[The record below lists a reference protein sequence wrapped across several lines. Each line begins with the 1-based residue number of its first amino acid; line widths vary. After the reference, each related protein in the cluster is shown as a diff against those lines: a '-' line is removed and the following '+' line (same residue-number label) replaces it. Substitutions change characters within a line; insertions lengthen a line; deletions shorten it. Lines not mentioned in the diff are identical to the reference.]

1 MKNDVVDNTTIMAR
15 YERAQTLMQGFWTR
29 NIVPNGTVYPTWI
42 EGSDCFWY
50 ERELNTKAAKGER
63 DAAGLLPRCGREYR
77 LVNAATATNTLAFD
91 HKILAAALAETLGE
105 TVDDYD
111 LPISKMKI
119 TLEPG
124 SSTVAKVTFL
134 AFEKYWCFVP
144 SSEVLSEQVRPFDP
158 QQCQVSPDGKKAL
171 FTRDHNLWVKDLDSE
186 EERALTRDG
195 EALYCYAASGNGW
208 SHEMLALPPG
218 PQARWSAD
226 SKTVFTVQRDSRQ
239 VKTLPI
245 VEHVPKDGSIRPK
258 LKQVVKAM
266 QGDEH
271 VPEYRLLAIHID
283 SGRVQPAN
291 YGRVTI
297 VRNSWGFFSSRLGWW
312 STDKRIAYF
321 VDLARDYRSI
331 RVVEFDTQTG
341 ATRVLFEER
350 SDTHINLMLNG
361 DDYPTFVAIPETN
374 ELVWYSERSGWAH
387 IYLYDLNTGE
397 LKNTITSGDWVVRS
411 VLHIDIERRELWIQ
425 TAGRA
430 KGRNPYYCDICRVN
444 MDTGEL
450 TEVLATDHEYTVC
463 DRRSRVATA
472 DTSAQGVSSCGDY
485 AVVTRSRV
493 DERPVSLLLDRD
505 GKILQTLET
514 ADISGLVENWQWPEP
529 VITRA
534 DDGTD
539 IYGVVFRPSD
549 FDANKSYPV
558 LDCTYYYSAPVGSF
572 TNNFAGDRHYLSPA
586 AYAELGFIVV
596 MFNNRGN
603 EGLRNTAFAAYQDP
617 VFPLPHSCMLKYN
630 KSDCVAGI
638 QQLAERYP
646 YMDLKRVGVAGT
658 SSVPAPVLAMLAY
671 PDFYKVGVSQ
681 NQMLD
686 LRLMSAVGMS
696 QDLATCP
703 QLEDLAENLQGKLL
717 LIAGMMDDVLPVSMT
732 FRLVEALQKAN
743 KRFDMLILPNLDHT
757 APGYPLQRSWDYFVE
772 HLLGLEP
779 PEDFKLVN
787 GMDLAMAQ
795 WARESG

>member
-1 MKNDVVDNTTIMAR
+1 MNQTIEQQALRSR
-15 YERAQTLMQGFWTR
+15 YERAQTLEQGIFSKRVAFNT
-29 NIVPNGTVYPTWI
+29 TVFPHWI
-42 EGSDCFWY
+42 GESACFWY
-50 ERELNTKAAKGER
+50 VRDTKIGEGASAVFGK
-63 DAAGLLPRCGREYR
+63 DYR
-77 LVNAATATNTLAFD
+77 IVNAKTGSNEAAFNHQALAQT
-91 HKILAAALAETLGE
+91 LAET
-105 TVDDYD
+105 VDKEVDANNLPLSHLTFDTD
-111 LPISKMKI
+111 LNQFRFTAFGKCWQMKRD
-119 TLEPG
+119 G
-124 SSTVAKVTFL
+124 SSTAT
-134 AFEKYWCFVP
+134 P
-144 SSEVLSEQVRPFDP
+144 SYPADWK
-158 QQCQVSPDGKKAL
+158 VSPDGKHAL
-171 FTRDHNLWVKDLDSE
+171 IGRDNNLWLRDLDTGK
-186 EERALTRDG
+186 ERALTEDG
-195 EALYCYAASGNGW
+195 EAFYVYGQPTTVYGRQEAGGIDALW
-208 SHEMLALPPG
+208 SPDSQQIFTQVIDTRHLPTGVPLVQHVPTDGSMRPNILNPERRVALPQDEAIEAYQFLAIDIKSG
-218 PQARWSAD
+218 RRQSAD
-226 SKTVFTVQRDSRQ
+226 YSPCPVCYPPYWGYFT
-239 VKTLPI
+239 
-245 VEHVPKDGSIRPK
+245 
-258 LKQVVKAM
+258 
-266 QGDEH
+266 
-271 VPEYRLLAIHID
+271 
-283 SGRVQPAN
+283 SGR
-291 YGRVTI
+291 
-297 VRNSWGFFSSRLGWW
+297 GWW
-312 STDKRIAYF
+312 DADNRHAYF
-321 VDLARDYRSI
+321 MDQVRGGQRAYL
-331 RVVEFDTQTG
+331 VKFDTHTG
-341 ATRVLFEER
+341 TTERLIEES
-350 SDTHINLMLNG
+350 SDSCVTLIPVTHTIAFSLPL
-361 DDYPTFVAIPETN
+361 TETD
-374 ELVWYSERSGWAH
+374 ELIWFSERSGWGH
-387 IYLYDLNTGE
+387 LYLYDMSNGR
-397 LKNTITSGDWVVRS
+397 LKNPITSGDWVVRS

-549 FDANKSYPV
+549 FDAKKSYPV

-787 GMDLAMAQ
+787 GIDLMMA
-795 WARESG
+795 ELT